1 MVEYVTAHLSPIRS
15 TLSSSKWPRVETPD
29 IGFEEITG
37 ADMRSGWKNVKRVW
51 MCGGRNAGKDDW
63 IGNGETPEIKEIA
76 GAKGSRV

>member
-37 ADMRSGWKNVKRVW
+37 ADMRSGWKKREKGMDVW
-51 MCGGRNAGKDDW
+51 REERRK
-63 IGNGETPEIKEIA
+63 
-76 GAKGSRV
+76 R